1 MFSKKNGIENTSIKV
16 MDKQQLVLLKHLEL
30 GDNRECILTLCLPR
44 CEGLQVI
51 GYSVYNT
58 KSI

>member
-1 MFSKKNGIENTSIKV
+1 MFSNKNCIERTNRKR
-16 MDKQQLVLLKHLEL
+16 MDKQQVLLWMHLDL